1 MVETCQSVSDHFERL
16 RTLAHTHNIARLHMI
31 RSDVHHLTV
40 DSDVAVEHQLTGS
53 GAGRSDAQ
61 TEHHIVQT
69 AFKKLEKHFAGDT
82 LGAGSLVEKIAEIF
96 LEHTIGIFSLLL
108 LTQLSAI
115 LRSLAAT
122 VLAVLAGA

>member
-1 MVETCQSVSDHFERL
+1 MPKRK
-16 RTLAHTHNIARLHMI
+16 
-31 RSDVHHLTV
+31 
-40 DSDVAVEHQLTGS
+40 
-53 GAGRSDAQ
+53 
-61 TEHHIVQT
+61 HHIVQT
-69 AFKKLEKHFAGDT
+69 AFKKLEKHLAGDT

-122 VLAVLAGA
+122 VLAVLARSVVFFSEHLVFTEDGLAELTGDSCLGAGISCHFVVLL